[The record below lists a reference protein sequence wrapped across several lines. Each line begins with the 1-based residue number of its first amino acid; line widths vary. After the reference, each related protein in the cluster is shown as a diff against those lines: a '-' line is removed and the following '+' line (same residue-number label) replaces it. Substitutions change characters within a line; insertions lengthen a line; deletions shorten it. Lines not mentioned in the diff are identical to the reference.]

1 MKSRN
6 LLTAFILG
14 TTALF
19 GASAQGQ
26 QYQLLH
32 QFHPDPAN
40 PNGLVQGSDGN
51 FYGTTGQGG
60 PIGAGTVFK
69 MDASG
74 TVTTLHSFTGSDGV
88 RPLAA
93 LIQGSNGNFYGATS
107 QGGGSG
113 LGTVF
118 KITPSGILTTLHS
131 FAGSDGASPQFGRWI
146 QASDGSFY
154 GTTIQGGATFN
165 PATST
170 MGYGTIFKITS
181 SGAFTL
187 LHSFAGNDGSYP
199 AAGLIRASD
208 GNFYGTAALGGA
220 SGVGTVFKMDSSGTV
235 TTLHSFAGSDGS
247 YPQAELIEGSDG
259 SFYGTT
265 LSGGGPNNALNQ
277 GTVFK
282 ITSSGAFTLLHSF
295 ARIDGT
301 QPLAGLI
308 KGSDGNF
315 YGTTN
320 QGGTSSVGTVFKMDS
335 SGTVTTLHS
344 FAGSDGSFPSVGLIQ
359 GSDGNFY
366 GTTNSGGAEGD
377 GTVFK
382 MNISGTLTSLT
393 TLYSFTGGDGYLP
406 RGGLTQGSD
415 GNFYGTTDV
424 GGANGATGTVFKMDS
439 SGTLTT
445 LHSFTGSDGVYPN
458 YCKLVEGSDGNFYGT
473 TQGGGTGGTGF
484 GTVFK
489 ITPSGVLTTLYSF
502 ARVDGSS
509 PSAGLTKGSDGN
521 FYGLTT
527 FGGAMDD
534 GTVFKITPS
543 GTLTSLHSFAGS
555 DGQFPFGTV
564 IQGSDGNFYGTT
576 IQGGA
581 SGVGTVFKMDTSGVV
596 ATVTTLHSF
605 VGSDGAQPYGGLI
618 QGSDGNF
625 YGMTTTGGTASGGS
639 GTVFMITPSGALT
652 TLHTFAGSDGAVPMG
667 ELTHGSDGN
676 FYGTTSQGGASF
688 NAATFQSGYGSIFKI
703 TPAGDLTTLHSFAGN
718 PGNDGS
724 LPYGGPI
731 QASDGS
737 FYGTTEGGGLSY
749 AGVAYRIATVQLV
762 SAVSRKTHDVA
773 GTFDIDLPQTG
784 TPGIECRS
792 GGANGD
798 FQVVVTFALPVT
810 FTSATVSSGTGR
822 VAAALS
828 SGNQVFVNVTG
839 VANTQRITLTLAGVN
854 DGTSRAD
861 FPVSMGVLLG
871 DVNASGLVDSGDV
884 FLVRQHTSQTA
895 NASNFREDVNAS
907 GLIDSGDV
915 FLTRKQT
922 GTSLP

>member
-1 MKSRN
+1 MKNRN
-6 LLTAFILG
+6 LLTAFVLG
-14 TTALF
+14 ATVFF
-19 GASAQGQ
+19 GASARGQ
-26 QYQLLH
+26 QYQVLH

-40 PNGLVQGSDGN
+40 PNGLIQGSDRS
-51 FYGTTGQGG
+51 FYGTTSQGG

-93 LIQGSNGNFYGATS
+93 LTQGSDGNFYGATTF
-107 QGGGSG
+107 GGAHN

-118 KITPSGILTTLHS
+118 KITPSGALTTLHS
-131 FAGSDGASPQFGRWI
+131 FAGSDGVNPEFGRWI
-146 QASDGSFY
+146 QASDGNLY
-154 GTTIQGGATFN
+154 GTTVQGGASFN

-170 MGYGTIFKITS
+170 TGYGTVFKITL

-199 AAGLIRASD
+199 AAGLIRGSD

-247 YPQAELIEGSDG
+247 YPQAELIEGSSG

-265 LSGGGPNNALNQ
+265 LSGGGPSNALNQ

-282 ITSSGAFTLLHSF
+282 ITASGAFTSLHSF

-301 QPLAGLI
+301 QPQAGLI

-344 FAGSDGSFPSVGLIQ
+344 FAGSDGSSPSAGLIQ

-366 GTTNSGGAEGD
+366 GTTNGGGAESD

-382 MNISGTLTSLT
+382 MNISGTLTTLT
-393 TLYSFTGGDGYLP
+393 TLYSFTGGDGYLA
-406 RGGLTQGSD
+406 RGGLVQGSD

-458 YCKLVEGSDGNFYGT
+458 YCKLVQGSDGNFYGT

-489 ITPSGVLTTLYSF
+489 MTPSGVLTTLHSF
-502 ARVDGSS
+502 AKIDGAS

-521 FYGLTT
+521 FYGLT
-527 FGGAMDD
+527 FDGGTNSD

-543 GTLTSLHSFAGS
+543 GTFTTLHSFAGS

-576 IQGGA
+576 NQGGA
-581 SGVGTVFKMDTSGVV
+581 SGPGTVFKMDASGS
-596 ATVTTLHSF
+596 VTTLHSF
-605 VGSDGAQPYGGLI
+605 TGSDGSQPYGGLI
-618 QGSDGNF
+618 EGTDGNF
-625 YGMTTTGGTASGGS
+625 YGMTTIGGASHDASSGY
-639 GTVFMITPSGALT
+639 GTVFKITPSGTLT
-652 TLHTFAGSDGAVPMG
+652 TIHSFAGSDGGLPFG

-676 FYGTTSQGGASF
+676 FYGTTSQGGAAF
-688 NAATFQSGYGSIFKI
+688 NPTTFTSGYGTIFKI
-703 TPAGDLTTLHSFAGN
+703 TPAGALTTFHSFAGS
-718 PGNDGS
+718 DGS

-762 SAVSRKTHDVA
+762 SAVSRKTHGSV
-773 GTFDIDLPQTG
+773 GTFDIDLPQTS
-784 TPGIECRS
+784 TSGIECRS

-798 FQVVVTFALPVT
+798 YQVVATFALPVT

-822 VAAALS
+822 VAAALA
-828 SGNQVFVNVTG
+828 SGNQVFVNLTG
-839 VANTQRITLTLAGVN
+839 VANAQRITLTLVGVS

-861 FPVSMGVLLG
+861 VPVSMGVLIG
-871 DVNASGLVDSGDV
+871 DVNATGVVDGNDV
-884 FLVRQHTSQTA
+884 AGVQSHTRQPVNS
-895 NASNFREDVNAS
+895 NAMARFDVNVT
-907 GLIDSGDV
+907 GGIDGNDV
-915 FLTRKQT
+915 AITQAHTR
-922 GTSLP
+922 TSLP

>member
-6 LLTAFILG
+6 LLAAFILG

-19 GASAQGQ
+19 GASARGQ
-26 QYQLLH
+26 QYQVLH
-32 QFHPDPAN
+32 QFHPDAAS
-40 PNGLVQGSDGN
+40 PNGLIQASDGNFYGTTSGGGAIGVGTVFKMDASGAVTTLHSFTGNDGVRPLAGLVQGSDGN
-51 FYGTTGQGG
+51 FYGTT
-60 PIGAGTVFK
+60 TF
-69 MDASG
+69 
-74 TVTTLHSFTGSDGV
+74 
-88 RPLAA
+88 
-93 LIQGSNGNFYGATS
+93 
-107 QGGGSG
+107 GGGSG

-118 KITPSGILTTLHS
+118 KITPSGTLTTLHS
-131 FAGSDGASPQFGRWI
+131 FTGSDGASPQFGRWI
-146 QASDGSFY
+146 QASDGNFY
-154 GTTIQGGATFN
+154 GTTIQGGEHKL
-165 PATST
+165 
-170 MGYGTIFKITS
+170 GTVFKITP
-181 SGAFTL
+181 SGTFTT
-187 LHSFAGNDGSYP
+187 LHSFAGSDGSYP
-199 AAGLIRASD
+199 SAGLIRGSD

-220 SGVGTVFKMDSSGTV
+220 SGVGTVFKMDSSGTL

-265 LSGGGPNNALNQ
+265 PSGGVANNALNR

-282 ITSSGAFTLLHSF
+282 ITPAGVFTSLHSF
-295 ARIDGT
+295 AQIDGT
-301 QPLAGLI
+301 FPSAGLI
-308 KGSDGNF
+308 QASDGNF

-320 QGGTSSVGTVFKMDS
+320 QGGTGSVGTVFKMDS
-335 SGTVTTLHS
+335 SGTVTSLHS
-344 FAGSDGSFPSVGLIQ
+344 FAGSDGANPSASLIQ
-359 GSDGNFY
+359 ASDGNFY
-366 GTTNSGGAEGD
+366 GTTSTGGAEND

-382 MNISGTLTSLT
+382 MNSSGAVTTVT

-406 RGGLTQGSD
+406 RGGLIQGSD

-424 GGANGATGTVFKMDS
+424 GGASVGSINGMNGAVGTVFKMDS
-439 SGTLTT
+439 SGTVTT
-445 LHSFTGSDGVYPN
+445 LHTFTGSDGTFPN
-458 YCKLVEGSDGNFYGT
+458 YCGLIEGSDGNFYGT
-473 TQGGGTGGTGF
+473 TTSGGTGGSGF

-489 ITPSGVLTTLYSF
+489 ITPSGVLTTLHSF
-502 ARVDGSS
+502 AKIDGDY
-509 PSAGLTKGSDGN
+509 PSAGLTRGSDGN

-543 GTLTSLHSFAGS
+543 GTLTPLHSFLGS

-576 IQGGA
+576 NGGGA
-581 SGVGTVFKMDTSGVV
+581 SGAGTVFKMDTSGVMP
-596 ATVTTLHSF
+596 TVTTLHSF
-605 VGSDGAQPYGGLI
+605 AGSDGAQPYGGLI

-625 YGMTTTGGTASGGS
+625 YGMTTTDSSSGH
-639 GTVFMITPSGALT
+639 GTVFKITSSGAFT
-652 TLHTFAGSDGAVPMG
+652 TLHTFAGSDGALPFG

-688 NAATFQSGYGSIFKI
+688 NPATFTSGYGTIFKM
-703 TPAGDLTTLHSFAGN
+703 TPAGVVTTLHSFAGSA
-718 PGNDGS
+718 GGDGS
-724 LPYGGPI
+724 NPYGGPI

-737 FYGTTEGGGLSY
+737 FYGTMDGGGLSY
-749 AGVAYRIATVQLV
+749 VGVAYRIATVQLV
-762 SAVSRKTHDVA
+762 SAVSRKTHGIA

-798 FQVVVTFALPVT
+798 YQVVATFALPVT

-828 SGNQVFVNVTG
+828 SGNQVFVNLTS
-839 VANTQRITLTLAGVN
+839 VANAQRITLTLARVN

-884 FLVRQHTSQTA
+884 FLVRQQTGQTA

-915 FLTRKQT
+915 FLTRQHT
-922 GTSLP
+922 ATSLP